1 MEHVLDRSGRILAMH
16 DVAARDAE
24 AVDGLLR
31 RLSARSARQRF
42 LGSSTKAG
50 PQYAAA
56 LLDPART
63 LDAVVVESGAE
74 IVAVGS
80 THPLPDNGVEFALA
94 VDDDHQG
101 HGVGTLLMERLVAR
115 AQQRGV
121 RSMVGTVLAGNT
133 QMFDL
138 LRHLGL
144 PWRSVVEDG
153 VATVTVSLVGE
164 PVLALPSHRSRTGTA
179 RAEAVRPFLQ
189 PTGVA
194 LFVQSP
200 TMTARTLTV
209 DGPGVALVE
218 IDPVAGAVTVPP
230 GIDLALIPQ
239 GLDDARAAAM
249 ACAAAGVPAIA
260 FLATGEDRPHALVGG
275 DDLHP
280 AELDQLRDAGA
291 RVLGPG
297 CGCLVNTD
305 PLVTLRV
312 GGGHELIGAGS
323 VAVITDD
330 AACLDALRERL
341 AARSMGVSV
350 IVDVGSA
357 ADLGV
362 QDLAAWVAGDSRTE
376 VVLVKLAGDVTEEL
390 WSELGRLHA
399 AGKPV
404 ALLAGDGRAFVGALP
419 GPDAG
424 PVRAS
429 SVDDLAD
436 LAMLLV
442 LQGLPPGRRVAV
454 VTNEPWTVQA
464 DANRQLARLAMLG
477 PDLTQHTEM
486 RLHFLT
492 PGTTSRGAVVAL
504 PPDTT
509 ATQVREVLE
518 TLTDDPGVDALVIE
532 HAPSPALRQH
542 TLYQVLRGVG
552 RGPRAPV
559 LVAVD
564 PHGPR
569 DHGGV
574 PLFASV
580 DTAVDA
586 LARVCKR

>member
-1 MEHVLDRSGRILAMH
+1 MEHVLDRSGRILAMR
-16 DVAARDAE
+16 DVGARDAE

-50 PQYAAA
+50 PRYAAA
-56 LLDPART
+56 LLDPAKT

-80 THPLPDNGVEFALA
+80 THPLPDDGVEFALT
-94 VDDDHQG
+94 VDDEHQG

-115 AQQRGV
+115 AQDRGV
-121 RSMVGTVLAGNT
+121 RSMVGTVLAANT

-164 PVLALPSHRSRTGTA
+164 PVLALPSRRSRLETA

-194 LFVQSP
+194 LVAQSP
-200 TMTARTLTV
+200 ATAAGTLTV
-209 DGPGVALVE
+209 DGPGVVVVE
-218 IDPVAGAVTVPP
+218 MDPVTGAVTVPV
-230 GIDLALIPQ
+230 GTDLALIPQ
-239 GLDDARAAAM
+239 EFDGAHAAAM
-249 ACAAAGVPAIA
+249 ACAEAGVPAVA
-260 FLATGEDRPHALVGG
+260 FLGTAQNRPPALVGH
-275 DDLHP
+275 DDFHG

-297 CGCLVNTD
+297 CRCLVNTD
-305 PLVTLRV
+305 PLVRLRV
-312 GGGHELIGAGS
+312 GGGHGRIGAGS

-350 IVDVGSA
+350 IVDVGSG

-362 QDLAAWVAGDSRTE
+362 LDVAAWVAGDSRTE
-376 VVLVKLAGDVTEEL
+376 VVLVKLAGDVPEEL
-390 WSELGRLHA
+390 WSQLGRLHA

-404 ALLAGDGRAFVGALP
+404 AILTGDGRPTGGALR

-424 PVRAS
+424 PVRAFS
-429 SVDDLAD
+429 IDDLAD

-454 VTNEPWTVQA
+454 VTNEPLTVHA
-464 DANRQLARLAMLG
+464 DANGQLARLAMLG

-486 RLHFLT
+486 RLHFLS
-492 PGTTSRGAVVAL
+492 PGSTSNGAVVAL
-504 PPDTT
+504 PADTT
-509 ATQVREVLE
+509 ARQVRQVLE

-542 TLYQVLRGVG
+542 TLYQVLRGVS

-569 DHGGV
+569 DRGGV
-574 PLFASV
+574 PLFSSV